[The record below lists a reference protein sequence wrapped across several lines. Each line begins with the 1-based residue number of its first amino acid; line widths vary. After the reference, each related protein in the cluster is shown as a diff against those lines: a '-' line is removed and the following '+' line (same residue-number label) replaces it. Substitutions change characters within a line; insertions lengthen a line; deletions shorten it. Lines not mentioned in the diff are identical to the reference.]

1 MEVQSVLIKKKYYMN
16 RSDASKKIRQM
27 KFKVSINPNPNK
39 EDKTHYRYRQIQPE
53 KFNQTSFRTLSLSP
67 SVSLIIGKLIK

>member
-27 KFKVSINPNPNK
+27 KFKVSIDPNPNK

-53 KFNQTSFRTLSLSP
+53 QFNQKSFRTLSVSP